1 MRQRRLPIEVE
12 GITGGKSYMFVL
24 NGLISKETDTATTV
38 LGYFDKPEIAWDA
51 ESGESE
57 REPAASDA
65 AA

>member
-1 MRQRRLPIEVE
+1 
-12 GITGGKSYMFVL
+12 MFVL

-38 LGYFDKPEIAWDA
+38 LGYFDKPEIAWEA